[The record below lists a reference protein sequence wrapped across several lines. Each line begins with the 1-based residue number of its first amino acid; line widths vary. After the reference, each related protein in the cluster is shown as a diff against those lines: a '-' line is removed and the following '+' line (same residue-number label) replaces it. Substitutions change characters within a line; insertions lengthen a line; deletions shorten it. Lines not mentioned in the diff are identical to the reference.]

1 MSALSVTPS
10 YPTFNDLN
18 GDPLDAGYIWIG
30 TAGLAAQT
38 NPIAT
43 YWDAALTEPAVQ
55 PIRTIGGYPSKSG
68 SPAMVYVNSDYS
80 IMVQDS
86 KFNLIYS
93 APNATE
99 RVSLSV
105 ISGSIPSSSI
115 TYTPAGTGAVA
126 TTVQAKLRQIISVKD
141 FGATGNGSTDDTLAI
156 QKTIDYLSSIGGG
169 TAQFPTG
176 TYKISAK
183 LTISSNSI
191 FLSGEGRQSSVIAPV
206 AMAQDFILFDTCSQG
221 GVNNLGIIPT
231 GAQTGATAGIRIK
244 NCHNVVVD
252 QFLLYANTR
261 NGIIVEGGGASYLC
275 TISNFEI
282 SNCSLSGIEVGAGS
296 LAQGVWILD
305 GIVAS
310 CYDGI
315 LLNYASGV
323 YANTVDII
331 SSGNSAFATYPGV
344 GQYVTAVFAEGVT
357 ADTSVGHGIA
367 LIDNGGKTTDVN
379 LVNCWAATN
388 GLSGL
393 RCAANT
399 DGVLVSGSRFINNDQ
414 RGILLENGR
423 NYTISGCQI
432 GMNSMDGSALY
443 DGVAIGAGVTH
454 VTIENCFSGGPL
466 GRIGTL
472 ASNWQRYGVWVG
484 AGADYL
490 VISGNNLTGN
500 VTGALLNNSTASNI
514 FISENLGDSRK
525 TTSNI
530 ETVTTDAGGIGTI
543 THNLGTTP
551 SAVCIT
557 AADTAKSL
565 MVGLYNVGPTTFSF
579 YTRIVEAGNPANG
592 QVLASGPI
600 IVSWIATKT

>member
-231 GAQTGATAGIRIK
+231 GAQTGATAGIRVK

-261 NGIIVEGGGASYLC
+261 NGIIVEG
-275 TISNFEI
+275 
-282 SNCSLSGIEVGAGS
+282 SLS
-296 LAQGVWILD
+296 QGVWVLD

-315 LLNYASGV
+315 RLNYASGV
-323 YANTVDII
+323 YVNTVDII

-466 GRIGTL
+466 GRIGVL

-530 ETVTTDAGGIGTI
+530 ETVTTDAGGVGTI

-551 SAVCIT
+551 SAVCVT

-565 MVGLYNVGPTTFSF
+565 MVGLSNVGPTTFSF